1 MPYSI
6 AFAAGFVISCVS
18 VRENLFNDIRLL
30 IKFFQITN
38 IGKAICSFLNLAK
51 EYMANQGLTKQMVVK
66 TLNDQRFILSDLLAP
81 HGII

>member
-1 MPYSI
+1 MSSEVKPMPYSI

-38 IGKAICSFLNLAK
+38 IGKAICSS
-51 EYMANQGLTKQMVVK
+51 
-66 TLNDQRFILSDLLAP
+66 FILPKNIWPNKDLQNKWWLKR
-81 HGII
+81 